1 MRLSA
6 ASRSE
11 MNRGVRSPFSLCGA
25 FMLRRRQGTPDT
37 GDDHEMHITR
47 RKTKQIRVG
56 NVKIGGDAPISVQ
69 SMCSTDTRDVA
80 ATVEQ
85 IRQLEAVGCE
95 LIRVA
100 VPDMEA
106 AEALRKIKAQMSVPL
121 IADIH
126 FDHRLAVKAAGVV
139 DCVRI
144 NPGNIG
150 AWWKVTEV
158 IKAVNDRGIPLRIGV
173 NGGSLER
180 ALLDKYGYPT
190 AEALAESALNAVHAL
205 EDVGFTNM
213 KVSLKA
219 SDVHLAIDAY
229 WLFAHQTDYPL
240 HIGITE
246 AGTVMTGAV
255 KSAIGLGWLLSHGIG
270 DTLRVS
276 LAADPV
282 EEVKVGFEILKSLEL
297 RHRGINVI
305 ACPTCGRVEI
315 DVVRMANELEKRLA
329 HIKTPLNV
337 SVLGCVV
344 NGIGEGKEADIGV
357 AGGEGV
363 GILFKKGKLL
373 RKVPMAEL
381 MDRLIEEVE
390 LLAREKEAEGA
401 RDEQPAPPYEHASS
415 PVRSDGSMATSSLVR
430 ELPVI

>member
-1 MRLSA
+1 
-6 ASRSE
+6 
-11 MNRGVRSPFSLCGA
+11 
-25 FMLRRRQGTPDT
+25 
-37 GDDHEMHITR
+37 MHISR
-47 RKTKQIRVG
+47 RKTRQIQVG
-56 NVKIGGDAPISVQ
+56 NVKIGGDAPVSVQ
-69 SMCSTDTRDVA
+69 SMCSTDTRKAD
-80 ATVEQ
+80 ATIEE
-85 IRQLEAVGCE
+85 IRRLEEVGCE

-100 VPDMEA
+100 VPDEEA
-106 AEALRKIKAQMSVPL
+106 AAALPKIKAAMTVPL

-126 FDHRLAVKAAGVV
+126 FDYRLALKAAHVV

-150 AWWKVTEV
+150 AWWKVEEV
-158 IKAVNDRGIPLRIGV
+158 IKAVNDNGIPIRVGV

-180 ALLDKYGYPT
+180 PLLEKYGWPSP
-190 AEALAESALNAVHAL
+190 EALAESALNAVRSL

-219 SDVHLAIDAY
+219 SDVHHAIDAY
-229 WLFAHQTDYPL
+229 YLFAMQSNYPL

-246 AGTVMTGAV
+246 AGTAMTGAV
-255 KSAIGLGWLLSHGIG
+255 KSAMGLGYLLSQGIG

-315 DVVRMANELEKRLA
+315 DVVRMANELEKKLG

-344 NGIGEGKEADIGV
+344 NGIGEGKEADIGI
-357 AGGEGV
+357 AGGEGK
-363 GILFKKGKLL
+363 GILFKKGKLV
-373 RKVPMAEL
+373 RKVPIEEL
-381 MDRLIEEVE
+381 METLIQEVE
-390 LLAREKEAEGA
+390 LLAKEKEAEGNGEA
-401 RDEQPAPPYEHASS
+401 IVPLPSNEWESLMPQSEPRSTLGKEI
-415 PVRSDGSMATSSLVR
+415 PV
-430 ELPVI
+430 LPHR

>member
-1 MRLSA
+1 
-6 ASRSE
+6 
-11 MNRGVRSPFSLCGA
+11 
-25 FMLRRRQGTPDT
+25 
-37 GDDHEMHITR
+37 MHIAR
-47 RKTKQIRVG
+47 RKTRQITVG
-56 NVKIGGDAPISVQ
+56 NVKIGGDAPVSVQ

-80 ATVEQ
+80 KTVEQ
-85 IRQLEAVGCE
+85 ICQLETAGCE
-95 LIRVA
+95 IIRVA
-100 VPDMEA
+100 VPDEEA
-106 AEALRKIKAQMSVPL
+106 AAALPRIKAAMTVPL

-126 FDHRLAVKAAGVV
+126 FDHRLALKAAAIV

-150 AWWKVTEV
+150 AWWKVEEV
-158 IKAVNDRGIPLRIGV
+158 IKAVNDRGIPIRVGV

-180 ALLDKYGYPT
+180 PLLDKYGWPSP
-190 AEALAESALNAVHAL
+190 EALSESALNAVHAL
-205 EDVGFTNM
+205 EDVGFTNL

-219 SDVHLAIDAY
+219 SDVHHAIDAY
-229 WLFAHQTDYPL
+229 WLFAHQSDYPL

-246 AGTVMTGAV
+246 AGTAMTGAV
-255 KSAIGLGWLLSHGIG
+255 KSALGLGYLLAQGIG

-315 DVVRMANELEKRLA
+315 DVVRMANELEKKLG

-344 NGIGEGKEADIGV
+344 NGIGEGKEADIGI
-357 AGGEGV
+357 AGGEGK
-363 GILFKKGKLL
+363 GILFKKGKLV
-373 RKVPMAEL
+373 RKVPMDEL
-381 MDRLIEEVE
+381 MDTLIQEVE
-390 LLAREKEAEGA
+390 QLAKEKEAEGNGEA
-401 RDEQPAPPYEHASS
+401 APQTDSNGWEPIS
-415 PVRSDGSMATSSLVR
+415 PQSDRPSTLGKDIPV
-430 ELPVI
+430 LPHR

>member
-1 MRLSA
+1 
-6 ASRSE
+6 
-11 MNRGVRSPFSLCGA
+11 
-25 FMLRRRQGTPDT
+25 
-37 GDDHEMHITR
+37 MHITR
-47 RKTKQIRVG
+47 RPTRQLQVG
-56 NVKIGGDAPISVQ
+56 KVKIGGDAPVSVQ
-69 SMCSTDTRDVA
+69 SMCSTDTRDVP
-80 ATVEQ
+80 ATVDQ

-100 VPDMEA
+100 VPDEEA
-106 AEALRKIKAQMSVPL
+106 AAALPRIKAAMTVPL

-126 FDHRLAVKAAGVV
+126 FDHRLALKAAAIV

-150 AWWKVTEV
+150 AWWKVEEV
-158 IKAVNDRGIPLRIGV
+158 IKAVNARGIPLRVGV

-180 ALLDKYGYPT
+180 PLLEKYGWPSP
-190 AEALAESALNAVHAL
+190 EALSESALNAVHAL

-219 SDVHLAIDAY
+219 SDVHHAIDAY
-229 WLFAHQTDYPL
+229 WLFAHQSNYPL

-246 AGTVMTGAV
+246 AGTAMTGAV
-255 KSAIGLGWLLSHGIG
+255 KSAMGLGYLLSQGIG

-315 DVVRMANELEKRLA
+315 DVVRMANELEKKLG

-344 NGIGEGKEADIGV
+344 NGIGEGKEADIGI
-357 AGGEGV
+357 AGGEGK
-363 GILFKKGKLL
+363 GILFKKGKLV
-373 RKVPMAEL
+373 RKVPIEEL
-381 MDRLIEEVE
+381 TDTLIHEVE
-390 LLAREKEAEGA
+390 LLAKEKEAEANGEVA
-401 RDEQPAPPYEHASS
+401 AKPSHEGWESLPGPEQAPTRGKEI
-415 PVRSDGSMATSSLVR
+415 PVLSNKS
-430 ELPVI
+430 

>member
-1 MRLSA
+1 
-6 ASRSE
+6 
-11 MNRGVRSPFSLCGA
+11 
-25 FMLRRRQGTPDT
+25 
-37 GDDHEMHITR
+37 MHIAR
-47 RKTKQIRVG
+47 RKTRQIKVG
-56 NVKIGGDAPISVQ
+56 SLKVGGDAPVSVQ

-85 IRQLEAVGCE
+85 IRQLETAGCE
-95 LIRVA
+95 VIRVA
-100 VPDMEA
+100 VPDEEA
-106 AEALRKIKAQMSVPL
+106 AAALPKIKAAMTVPL

-126 FDHRLAVKAAGVV
+126 FDHRLALKAAEVV

-150 AWWKVTEV
+150 AWWKVEEV
-158 IKAVNDRGIPLRIGV
+158 IKAVNDNGVPIRVGV

-180 ALLDKYGYPT
+180 HLLDKYGWPSP
-190 AEALAESALNAVHAL
+190 EALAESALNAVHAL

-219 SDVHLAIDAY
+219 SDVHHAIDAY
-229 WLFAHQTDYPL
+229 YLFAMQSDYPL

-246 AGTVMTGAV
+246 AGTAMTGAV
-255 KSAIGLGWLLSHGIG
+255 KSAMGLGYLLSQGIG

-315 DVVRMANELEKRLA
+315 DVVKMANELEKKLG

-357 AGGEGV
+357 AGGEGK
-363 GILFKKGKLL
+363 GILFKKGKLV
-373 RKVPMAEL
+373 RKVPIEEL
-381 MDRLIEEVE
+381 MDTLIEEVE
-390 LLAREKEAEGA
+390 ILAKEKEAEGNG
-401 RDEQPAPPYEHASS
+401 EVVASS
-415 PVRSDGSMATSSLVR
+415 SHEGWEPLGPDPSQSTTLGKEIPV
-430 ELPVI
+430 LPNI

>member
-1 MRLSA
+1 
-6 ASRSE
+6 
-11 MNRGVRSPFSLCGA
+11 
-25 FMLRRRQGTPDT
+25 
-37 GDDHEMHITR
+37 MHISR
-47 RKTKQIRVG
+47 RKTRQIQVG
-56 NVKIGGDAPISVQ
+56 SVKIGGDAPVSVQ
-69 SMCSTDTRDVA
+69 SMCSTDTRDA
-80 ATVEQ
+80 NATIEE
-85 IRQLEAVGCE
+85 IRRLEEVGCE

-100 VPDMEA
+100 VPDEEA
-106 AEALRKIKAQMSVPL
+106 AAALPKIKAAMTVPL

-126 FDHRLAVKAAGVV
+126 FDHRLALKAARIV

-150 AWWKVTEV
+150 AWWKVEEV
-158 IKAVNDRGIPLRIGV
+158 IKAVNDRGIPLRVGV

-180 ALLDKYGYPT
+180 PLLEKYGWPSP
-190 AEALAESALNAVHAL
+190 EALAESALNAVRSL

-219 SDVHLAIDAY
+219 SDVHHAIDAY
-229 WLFAHQTDYPL
+229 YLFAMQSNYPL

-246 AGTVMTGAV
+246 AGTAMTGAV
-255 KSAIGLGWLLSHGIG
+255 KSAMGLGYLLSQGIG

-282 EEVKVGFEILKSLEL
+282 EEVKVGYEILKSLEL

-315 DVVRMANELEKRLA
+315 DVVRMANELEKKLG

-344 NGIGEGKEADIGV
+344 NGIGEGKEADIGI
-357 AGGEGV
+357 AGGEGK
-363 GILFKKGKLL
+363 GILFKKGKLV
-373 RKVPMAEL
+373 RKVPIEEL
-381 MDRLIEEVE
+381 MDTLIVEVE
-390 LLAREKEAEGA
+390 QLAKEKEAEGSSEPA
-401 RDEQPAPPYEHASS
+401 ASVAANGWEPLIPQGDQPSTLGKEI
-415 PVRSDGSMATSSLVR
+415 PV
-430 ELPVI
+430 LPHR

>member
-1 MRLSA
+1 MY
-6 ASRSE
+6 
-11 MNRGVRSPFSLCGA
+11 
-25 FMLRRRQGTPDT
+25 
-37 GDDHEMHITR
+37 ITR
-47 RKTKQIRVG
+47 RKTRQIKVG
-56 NVKIGGDAPISVQ
+56 KVKIGGDAPISVQ
-69 SMCSTDTRDVA
+69 SMTTTDTRDVM

-85 IRQLEAVGCE
+85 IRQLEAAGCE
-95 LIRVA
+95 VIRVA
-100 VPDMEA
+100 VPDMESA
-106 AEALRKIKAQMSVPL
+106 AALPKIKSQMAVPL
-121 IADIH
+121 ISDIH
-126 FDHRLAVKAAGVV
+126 FDHRLALKAAEVV

-150 AWWKVTEV
+150 AWWKTAEV
-158 IKAVNDRGIPLRIGV
+158 IKAVNERGIPLRIGV

-180 ALLDKYGYPT
+180 PLLDKYGYPT
-190 AEALAESALNAVHAL
+190 AEALTESALNAVHAL

-219 SDVHLAIDAY
+219 SDVHMAVDAY
-229 WLFAHQTDYPL
+229 WLFSQQSDYPL
-240 HIGITE
+240 HLGITE
-246 AGTVMTGAV
+246 AGTVLTGSV
-255 KSAIGLGWLLSHGIG
+255 KSAIGIGWLLSHGIG

-315 DVVRMANELEKRLA
+315 DVVRMANELEKRLG
-329 HIKTPLNV
+329 HIRTPLNV

-344 NGIGEGKEADIGV
+344 NGIGEGKEADIGI

-373 RKVPMAEL
+373 RKVPTEEL
-381 MDRLIEEVE
+381 METLIQEVE
-390 LLAREKEAEGA
+390 LLAKEKAAEEADDVAAGS
-401 RDEQPAPPYEHASS
+401 HGNGSS
-415 PVRSDGSMATSSLVR
+415 TPSPHRSANESSSSLTR
-430 ELPVI
+430 DLPVLPQKK

>member
-1 MRLSA
+1 
-6 ASRSE
+6 
-11 MNRGVRSPFSLCGA
+11 
-25 FMLRRRQGTPDT
+25 
-37 GDDHEMHITR
+37 MHITR
-47 RKTKQIRVG
+47 RKTRQIQVG
-56 NVKIGGDAPISVQ
+56 TVKIGGDAPVSVQ
-69 SMCSTDTRDVA
+69 SMCSTDTRNAD
-80 ATVEQ
+80 ATIEE
-85 IRQLEAVGCE
+85 IRRLEEVGCE

-100 VPDMEA
+100 VPDEEA
-106 AEALRKIKAQMSVPL
+106 AAALPKIKAAMTVPL

-126 FDHRLAVKAAGVV
+126 FDHRLALRAAKIV

-150 AWWKVTEV
+150 AWWKVEEV
-158 IKAVNDRGIPLRIGV
+158 IKAVNDNGVPIRVGV

-180 ALLDKYGYPT
+180 HLLEKYGWPSP
-190 AEALAESALNAVHAL
+190 EALAESALNAVRSL

-219 SDVHLAIDAY
+219 SDVHHAIDAY
-229 WLFAHQTDYPL
+229 YLFAMQSNYPL

-246 AGTVMTGAV
+246 AGTAMTGAV
-255 KSAIGLGWLLSHGIG
+255 KSAMGLGYLLSQGIG

-282 EEVKVGFEILKSLEL
+282 EEVKVGYEILKSLEL

-315 DVVRMANELEKRLA
+315 DVVRMANELEKKLG

-344 NGIGEGKEADIGV
+344 NGIGEGKEADIGI
-357 AGGEGV
+357 AGGEGK
-363 GILFKKGKLL
+363 GILFKKGKLV
-373 RKVPMAEL
+373 RKVPMEEL
-381 MDRLIEEVE
+381 MDTLIMEVE
-390 LLAREKEAEGA
+390 QLAKEKEAEGNA
-401 RDEQPAPPYEHASS
+401 ASAASGAASTWEPLIPQGDQPSTLGRQI
-415 PVRSDGSMATSSLVR
+415 PV
-430 ELPVI
+430 LPHR

>member
-1 MRLSA
+1 
-6 ASRSE
+6 
-11 MNRGVRSPFSLCGA
+11 
-25 FMLRRRQGTPDT
+25 
-37 GDDHEMHITR
+37 MHITR
-47 RKTKQIRVG
+47 RKTRQIQVG
-56 NVKIGGDAPISVQ
+56 KVKIGGDAPVSVQ
-69 SMCSTDTRDVA
+69 SMCSTDTRDA
-80 ATVEQ
+80 NATIEQ
-85 IRQLEAVGCE
+85 IIQLETAGCE

-100 VPDMEA
+100 VPDEEA
-106 AEALRKIKAQMSVPL
+106 AAALPKIKAAMTVPL

-126 FDHRLAVKAAGVV
+126 FDHRLALQAAKIV

-150 AWWKVTEV
+150 AWWKVEEV
-158 IKAVNDRGIPLRIGV
+158 IKAVNDNGIPIRVGV

-180 ALLDKYGYPT
+180 PLLEKYGWPSP
-190 AEALAESALNAVHAL
+190 EALAESALNAVRSL

-219 SDVHLAIDAY
+219 SDVHHAIDAY
-229 WLFAHQTDYPL
+229 YLFAMQSNYPL

-246 AGTVMTGAV
+246 AGTAMTGAV
-255 KSAIGLGWLLSHGIG
+255 KSAMGLGYLLSQGIG

-282 EEVKVGFEILKSLEL
+282 EEVKVGYEILKSLEL

-315 DVVRMANELEKRLA
+315 DVVRMANELEKKLG

-344 NGIGEGKEADIGV
+344 NGIGEGKEADIGI
-357 AGGEGV
+357 AGGEGK
-363 GILFKKGKLL
+363 GILFKKGKLV
-373 RKVPMAEL
+373 RKVPMDEL
-381 MDRLIEEVE
+381 MDTLIVEVE
-390 LLAREKEAEGA
+390 QLAKEKEAEGNGESVVSSDTNGWESLA
-401 RDEQPAPPYEHASS
+401 LQSDRPATLGKEI
-415 PVRSDGSMATSSLVR
+415 PVLSHR
-430 ELPVI
+430 

>member
-1 MRLSA
+1 
-6 ASRSE
+6 
-11 MNRGVRSPFSLCGA
+11 
-25 FMLRRRQGTPDT
+25 ML
-37 GDDHEMHITR
+37 ITR
-47 RKTKQIRVG
+47 KKTRQVTVG
-56 NVKIGGDAPISVQ
+56 NVKIGGGAPVSVQ

-80 ATVEQ
+80 ATTEQ

-100 VPDMEA
+100 VPDTEA
-106 AEALRKIKAQMSVPL
+106 AAVLPKIKAAMTVPL

-126 FDHRLAVKAAGVV
+126 FDHRLALEAAKVV

-150 AWWKVTEV
+150 AWWKVEEV
-158 IKAVNDRGIPLRIGV
+158 IKAVNDRGIPLRVGV

-180 ALLDKYGYPT
+180 HLLEKYGYPT
-190 AEALAESALNAVHAL
+190 AEALAESALNAVNAL

-219 SDVHLAIDAY
+219 SDVHMAIDAY
-229 WLFAHQTDYPL
+229 YLFSQQSNYPL

-246 AGTVMTGAV
+246 AGTAMTGAV
-255 KSAIGLGWLLSHGIG
+255 KSAIGLGWLLSQGIG

-315 DVVRMANELEKRLA
+315 DVVKMANELEKRLG
-329 HIKTPLNV
+329 HIKAPLNV

-344 NGIGEGKEADIGV
+344 NGIGEGKEADIGI
-357 AGGEGV
+357 AGGEGK
-363 GILFKKGKLL
+363 GILFKKGKLV
-373 RKVPMAEL
+373 RKVPMEEL
-381 MDRLIEEVE
+381 METLIEEVE
-390 LLAREKEAEGA
+390 QLAKEQEAEGGNEA
-401 RDEQPAPPYEHASS
+401 QAHEHTVHEHEPERPSTLLREIPVLSS
-415 PVRSDGSMATSSLVR
+415 RS
-430 ELPVI
+430 

>member
-1 MRLSA
+1 
-6 ASRSE
+6 
-11 MNRGVRSPFSLCGA
+11 
-25 FMLRRRQGTPDT
+25 
-37 GDDHEMHITR
+37 
-47 RKTKQIRVG
+47 
-56 NVKIGGDAPISVQ
+56 
-69 SMCSTDTRDVA
+69 MCSTDTRDVA

-85 IRQLEAVGCE
+85 IRRLEEVGCE

-106 AEALRKIKAQMSVPL
+106 AVALPQIKKAMTVPL

-126 FDHRLAVKAAGVV
+126 FDHRLALKAAEVV

-150 AWWKVTEV
+150 AWWKVMEV
-158 IKAVNDRGIPLRIGV
+158 IKAVNDRGIPLRVGV

-180 ALLDKYGYPT
+180 PLLDKYGYPT

-219 SDVHLAIDAY
+219 SDVHMAVDAY
-229 WLFAHQTDYPL
+229 YLFSQQSNYPL

-246 AGTVMTGAV
+246 AGTAMTGAV

-270 DTLRVS
+270 DTIRVS

-315 DVVRMANELEKRLA
+315 DVVKMANELEKRLG

-344 NGIGEGKEADIGV
+344 NGIGEGKEADIGI

-363 GILFKKGKLL
+363 GILFKKGKLVH
-373 RKVPMAEL
+373 KVPMPEL

-390 LLAREKEAEGA
+390 LMAKEKEA
-401 RDEQPAPPYEHASS
+401 
-415 PVRSDGSMATSSLVR
+415 DGG
-430 ELPVI
+430 ELPDHDESDLGRAGSLGAEQQSTSTLSREIPVLPNKR

>member
-1 MRLSA
+1 MY
-6 ASRSE
+6 
-11 MNRGVRSPFSLCGA
+11 
-25 FMLRRRQGTPDT
+25 
-37 GDDHEMHITR
+37 ITR
-47 RKTKQIRVG
+47 RKTRQIRVG
-56 NVKIGGDAPISVQ
+56 KVKIGGDAPISVQ
-69 SMCSTDTRDVA
+69 SMTTTDTRDVK

-85 IRQLEAVGCE
+85 IRRLEEVGCE

-106 AEALRKIKAQMSVPL
+106 ADALPKIKAQMTVPL

-126 FDHRLAVKAAGVV
+126 FDHRLALKAAEVV

-158 IKAVNDRGIPLRIGV
+158 IKAVNDHGIPLRIGV

-180 ALLDKYGYPT
+180 HLLEKYGFPT
-190 AEALAESALNAVHAL
+190 AEALSESALNAVRAL

-219 SDVHLAIDAY
+219 SDVHMAVDAY
-229 WLFAHQTDYPL
+229 YLFSQQSNYPL

-246 AGTVMTGAV
+246 AGTAMTGAV
-255 KSAIGLGWLLSHGIG
+255 KSAIGLGWLLSSGVG

-315 DVVRMANELEKRLA
+315 DVVRMANELEKRLG

-344 NGIGEGKEADIGV
+344 NGIGEGKEADIGI

-363 GILFKKGKLL
+363 GILFKKGKLV
-373 RKVPMAEL
+373 RKVPIAEL
-381 MDRLIEEVE
+381 MECLIQEVDQM
-390 LLAREKEAEGA
+390 AKEKEAEDSDSMPSSNGQHA
-401 RDEQPAPPYEHASS
+401 GITRDSTDAPMPSTLGREI
-415 PVRSDGSMATSSLVR
+415 PV
-430 ELPVI
+430 LPNKH

>member
-1 MRLSA
+1 
-6 ASRSE
+6 
-11 MNRGVRSPFSLCGA
+11 
-25 FMLRRRQGTPDT
+25 
-37 GDDHEMHITR
+37 MHIAR
-47 RKTKQIRVG
+47 RKTRQITVG
-56 NVKIGGDAPISVQ
+56 SLKIGGDAPVSVQ

-85 IRQLEAVGCE
+85 IRQLETAGCE
-95 LIRVA
+95 VIRVA
-100 VPDMEA
+100 VPDDEA
-106 AEALRKIKAQMSVPL
+106 AAALPKIKAAMTVPL

-126 FDHRLAVKAAGVV
+126 FDHRLALKAAEIV

-150 AWWKVTEV
+150 ACWKVEEV
-158 IKAVNDRGIPLRIGV
+158 IKAVNERGIPLRVGV

-180 ALLDKYGYPT
+180 HLLDKYGWPSP
-190 AEALAESALNAVHAL
+190 EALAESALNAVHAL

-219 SDVHLAIDAY
+219 SDVHHAIDAY
-229 WLFAHQTDYPL
+229 WLFAHQSDYPL

-246 AGTVMTGAV
+246 AGTAMTGAV
-255 KSAIGLGWLLSHGIG
+255 KSAMGLGYLLSQGIG

-315 DVVRMANELEKRLA
+315 DVVKMANELEKKLG

-357 AGGEGV
+357 AGGEGK
-363 GILFKKGKLL
+363 GILFKKGKLV
-373 RKVPMAEL
+373 RKVPIEEL
-381 MDRLIEEVE
+381 MDTLIAEVE
-390 LLAREKEAEGA
+390 LLAKEKEAEASG
-401 RDEQPAPPYEHASS
+401 EVVASS
-415 PVRSDGSMATSSLVR
+415 SHEGWESLGPDPSQSTTLGKEIPV
-430 ELPVI
+430 LPNR

>member
-1 MRLSA
+1 
-6 ASRSE
+6 
-11 MNRGVRSPFSLCGA
+11 
-25 FMLRRRQGTPDT
+25 
-37 GDDHEMHITR
+37 MHITR
-47 RKTKQIRVG
+47 RPTRQIQVG
-56 NVKIGGDAPISVQ
+56 KVNICCDAPVSFQ

-85 IRQLEAVGCE
+85 IRQLEAAGCE

-100 VPDMEA
+100 VPDEEA
-106 AEALRKIKAQMSVPL
+106 AAALPHIKAAMTVPL

-126 FDHRLAVKAAGVV
+126 FDHRLALKAAEIV

-150 AWWKVTEV
+150 AWWKVEEV
-158 IKAVNDRGIPLRIGV
+158 IKAVNARGIPLRVGV

-180 ALLDKYGYPT
+180 PLLDKYGWPSP
-190 AEALAESALNAVHAL
+190 EALSESALNAVHAL

-219 SDVHLAIDAY
+219 SDVHHAIDAY
-229 WLFAHQTDYPL
+229 WLFAHQSNYPL

-246 AGTVMTGAV
+246 AGTAMTGAV
-255 KSAIGLGWLLSHGIG
+255 KSAMGLGYLLSQGIG

-315 DVVRMANELEKRLA
+315 DVVRMANEDRKKLG

-344 NGIGEGKEADIGV
+344 NGIGEGKEADIGI
-357 AGGEGV
+357 AGGEGK
-363 GILFKKGKLL
+363 GILFKKGKLV
-373 RKVPMAEL
+373 RKVPMEEL
-381 MDRLIEEVE
+381 MDTLIHEVE
-390 LLAREKEAEGA
+390 LLAKEKEAEAGGEAPASHPNEGWEALPGA
-401 RDEQPAPPYEHASS
+401 DQ
-415 PVRSDGSMATSSLVR
+415 RSTHGR
-430 ELPVI
+430 EIPILSNKS

>member
-1 MRLSA
+1 
-6 ASRSE
+6 
-11 MNRGVRSPFSLCGA
+11 
-25 FMLRRRQGTPDT
+25 
-37 GDDHEMHITR
+37 MHITR
-47 RKTKQIRVG
+47 RPTRQIQVG
-56 NVKIGGDAPISVQ
+56 KVKIGGDAPVSVQ

-80 ATVEQ
+80 TTVEQ
-85 IRQLEAVGCE
+85 IRQLEAAGCE

-100 VPDMEA
+100 VPDEEA
-106 AEALRKIKAQMSVPL
+106 AAALPRIKAAMTVPL

-126 FDHRLAVKAAGVV
+126 FDHRLALKAAEIV

-150 AWWKVTEV
+150 AWWKVEEV
-158 IKAVNDRGIPLRIGV
+158 IKAVNARGIPLRVGV

-180 ALLDKYGYPT
+180 PLLDKYGWPSP
-190 AEALAESALNAVHAL
+190 EALSESALNAVHAL

-219 SDVHLAIDAY
+219 SDVHHAIDAY
-229 WLFAHQTDYPL
+229 WLFAHQSNYPL

-246 AGTVMTGAV
+246 AGTAMTGAV
-255 KSAIGLGWLLSHGIG
+255 KSAMGLGYLLSQGIG

-315 DVVRMANELEKRLA
+315 DVVRMANELEKKLG

-344 NGIGEGKEADIGV
+344 NGIGEGKEADIGI
-357 AGGEGV
+357 AGGEGK
-363 GILFKKGKLL
+363 GILFKKGKLV
-373 RKVPMAEL
+373 RKVPIEEL
-381 MDRLIEEVE
+381 MDTLIHEVE
-390 LLAREKEAEGA
+390 LLAKEKEAEANGEA
-401 RDEQPAPPYEHASS
+401 AAAPSTEGWESLPGPDQGPPRGKEI
-415 PVRSDGSMATSSLVR
+415 PVLSNKS
-430 ELPVI
+430 

>member
-1 MRLSA
+1 MY
-6 ASRSE
+6 
-11 MNRGVRSPFSLCGA
+11 
-25 FMLRRRQGTPDT
+25 
-37 GDDHEMHITR
+37 ITR
-47 RKTKQIRVG
+47 KKTRQIKVG
-56 NVKIGGDAPISVQ
+56 KVKIGGDAPISVQ
-69 SMCSTDTRDVA
+69 SMTTTDTRDVK

-85 IRQLEAVGCE
+85 IQRLEEAGCE
-95 LIRVA
+95 VIRVA

-106 AEALRKIKAQMSVPL
+106 AAALPTIKAQMAVPL

-126 FDHRLAVKAAGVV
+126 FDHRLALKAAEVV

-150 AWWKVTEV
+150 AWWKTAEV
-158 IKAVNDRGIPLRIGV
+158 IKAVNERGIPLRVGV

-180 ALLDKYGYPT
+180 PLLEKYGYPT

-219 SDVHLAIDAY
+219 SDVHLAVDAY
-229 WLFAHQTDYPL
+229 WLFSLQSDYPL
-240 HIGITE
+240 HVGITE
-246 AGTVMTGAV
+246 AGTAQTGAV
-255 KSAIGLGWLLSHGIG
+255 KSSVGIGWLLSHGIG

-315 DVVRMANELEKRLA
+315 DVVRMANELEKRLS

-344 NGIGEGKEADIGV
+344 NGIGEGKEADIGI

-373 RKVPMAEL
+373 RKVPAEEL
-381 MDRLIEEVE
+381 METLIREVE
-390 LLAREKEAEGA
+390 LLAKEKAAEDASGA
-401 RDEQPAPPYEHASS
+401 KLASAAAPGNGVTVQSLLGKPSDSRSSITRD
-415 PVRSDGSMATSSLVR
+415 
-430 ELPVI
+430 LPILPNKN

>member
-1 MRLSA
+1 
-6 ASRSE
+6 
-11 MNRGVRSPFSLCGA
+11 
-25 FMLRRRQGTPDT
+25 
-37 GDDHEMHITR
+37 MHISR
-47 RKTKQIRVG
+47 RKTRQITVG
-56 NVKIGGDAPISVQ
+56 TVKVGGDAPVSVQ

-80 ATVEQ
+80 ATIEQ
-85 IRQLEAVGCE
+85 IRQLETAGCE
-95 LIRVA
+95 IIRVA
-100 VPDMEA
+100 VPDEEA
-106 AEALRKIKAQMSVPL
+106 AKALPKIKAAMTVPL

-126 FDHRLAVKAAGVV
+126 FDHRLALQSVEIV

-150 AWWKVTEV
+150 AWWKVEEV
-158 IKAVNDRGIPLRIGV
+158 IKAVNERGIPLRVGV

-180 ALLDKYGYPT
+180 HLLDKYGWPSP
-190 AEALAESALNAVHAL
+190 EALAESALNAVHSL

-219 SDVHLAIDAY
+219 SDVHHAIDAY
-229 WLFAHQTDYPL
+229 WLFAHQSDYPL

-246 AGTVMTGAV
+246 AGTAMTGAV
-255 KSAIGLGWLLSHGIG
+255 KSSIGLGYLLSQGIG

-315 DVVRMANELEKRLA
+315 DVVRMANELEKKLG

-344 NGIGEGKEADIGV
+344 NGIGEGKEADIGI
-357 AGGEGV
+357 AGGEGK
-363 GILFKKGKLL
+363 GILFKKGKLV
-373 RKVPMAEL
+373 RKVPMEEL
-381 MDRLIEEVE
+381 MDTLIQEVE
-390 LLAREKEAEGA
+390 QLAKEKEAEGSGEA
-401 RDEQPAPPYEHASS
+401 IAHASEEGWEPLEPQS
-415 PVRSDGSMATSSLVR
+415 DQPSTLGKEIPVLSNKR
-430 ELPVI
+430 

>member
-1 MRLSA
+1 MY
-6 ASRSE
+6 
-11 MNRGVRSPFSLCGA
+11 
-25 FMLRRRQGTPDT
+25 
-37 GDDHEMHITR
+37 ITR
-47 RKTKQIRVG
+47 KKTRQIKVG
-56 NVKIGGDAPISVQ
+56 TVRIGGDAPISVQ
-69 SMCSTDTRDVA
+69 SMTTTDTRDVT

-85 IRQLEAVGCE
+85 IQRLEQAGCE
-95 LIRVA
+95 IVRVA

-106 AEALRKIKAQMSVPL
+106 AAALPKIKAQMTVPL

-126 FDHRLAVKAAGVV
+126 FDHRLALKAAEVV

-150 AWWKVTEV
+150 AWWKTAEV
-158 IKAVNDRGIPLRIGV
+158 IKAVNERGIPLRVGV

-180 ALLDKYGYPT
+180 PLLEKYGYPT

-205 EDVGFTNM
+205 EDVEFTNM

-219 SDVHLAIDAY
+219 SDVHLAVDAY
-229 WLFAHQTDYPL
+229 WLFSLQSDYPL
-240 HIGITE
+240 HLGITE
-246 AGTVMTGAV
+246 AGTAQTGAV
-255 KSAIGLGWLLSHGIG
+255 KSAIGIGWLLSHGIG

-315 DVVRMANELEKRLA
+315 DVVRMANELEKRLS

-344 NGIGEGKEADIGV
+344 NGIGEGKEADIGI

-373 RKVPMAEL
+373 RKVPAEEL
-381 MDRLIEEVE
+381 METLIREVEILAKEKAAEEVGG
-390 LLAREKEAEGA
+390 EA
-401 RDEQPAPPYEHASS
+401 PATAHGNGGSS
-415 PVRSDGSMATSSLVR
+415 PRIQVPSAVGPSSLSR
-430 ELPVI
+430 ELPILPKKK